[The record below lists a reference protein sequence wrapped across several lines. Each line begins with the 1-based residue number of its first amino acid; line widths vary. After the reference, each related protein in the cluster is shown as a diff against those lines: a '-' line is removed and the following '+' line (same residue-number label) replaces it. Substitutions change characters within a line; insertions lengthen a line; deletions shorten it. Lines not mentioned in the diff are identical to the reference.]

1 MRYYCIFNWRVELNS
16 ILNSNQC
23 HATVLDLC
31 TCIFSDKRSERM
43 KRYCFEYSEERAGMD
58 ENTLHV
64 IINIIIDSLGMYN
77 FAI

>member
-1 MRYYCIFNWRVELNS
+1 
-16 ILNSNQC
+16 
-23 HATVLDLC
+23 
-31 TCIFSDKRSERM
+31 M

-77 FAI
+77 FSI